1 MAWEI
6 ETEHIDLDRM
16 MHVTRF
22 IERSVKTIHGV
33 PARHELLIQ
42 LRTEP
47 TLDANGKPVGGEV
60 ILHEDGRL
68 RDTAGAHFDH
78 KARQSEELKK
88 LMKNHELARKFA
100 AHHQTPIFTGPK
112 R

>member
-1 MAWEI
+1 MTWEI

-22 IERSVKTIHGV
+22 IERSVKTIHGA

-47 TLDANGKPVGGEV
+47 TLGADGKPVGGEV

-68 RDTAGAHFDH
+68 RNTAGVHYDH
-78 KARQSEELKK
+78 KARQAQELDK
-88 LMKNHELARKFA
+88 LNKNHALARKFA
-100 AHHQTPIFTGPK
+100 ANHQTPIFTGPK

>member
-1 MAWEI
+1 MAWQI

-22 IERSVKTIHGV
+22 IEPNVKTIHGA
-33 PARHELLIQ
+33 PARYELLIQ

-47 TLDANGKPVGGEV
+47 TLDADGKAVGGEV
-60 ILHEDGRL
+60 ILHEDGHL
-68 RDTAGAHFDH
+68 RETNGEHYDH
-78 KARQSEELKK
+78 KARQAQELDK
-88 LMKNHELARKFA
+88 LMTNHARAKKFA
-100 AHHQTPIFTGPK
+100 ANHQTQIFNGPK